1 MLDEL
6 LEKSE
11 GLNSEFSR
19 IFEYGP
25 VDDSKRIHAS
35 WVMCMVALEH
45 SSSLRQLA
53 MCGNYTSAIC
63 IIRSQ
68 FEALTRAAWLFYAAN
83 DQKVDNTFST
93 LSELHKALIKS
104 RITQK

>member
-1 MLDEL
+1 MDEL

-35 WVMCMVALEH
+35 WIMCMVALEH

-68 FEALTRAAWLFYAAN
+68 FEAEVVKSFWPRVYSISNTCIPIHSGSIHRCMNAA
-83 DQKVDNTFST
+83 
-93 LSELHKALIKS
+93 
-104 RITQK
+104 